1 MEAFRD
7 WIQHEMEER
16 LDKLPDLGYEDEPV
30 EHVKIAVTAF
40 AFKNAEIIH
49 LLKERGEVIKN
60 EQWEKMP
67 EIDQK
72 INHHKNENFSNIV
85 NPCSIFMTFENE
97 EGVNRALSYDEAIEA
112 DDSLEDMK
120 KWLDNHEIEIQPASE
135 PSDIIWENRHFTI
148 AQRFSKSIIA
158 WIIILL
164 LLAVSFIA
172 IFLCSQ
178 YSVNT
183 MLKYP
188 IVDCTNLN

>member
-1 MEAFRD
+1 
-7 WIQHEMEER
+7 
-16 LDKLPDLGYEDEPV
+16 
-30 EHVKIAVTAF
+30 
-40 AFKNAEIIH
+40 
-49 LLKERGEVIKN
+49 
-60 EQWEKMP
+60 MP